1 MAGEMRRESGC
12 PVFEPESDQFS
23 LVKEGG
29 GAYIF
34 SMSPTSS
41 VARSTSVSSSSSRKI
56 RVVVLYGGRSG
67 EHEVS
72 LRSAASVVARLDP
85 ARFEI
90 FAVGIDK
97 QGRWRLPARELIA
110 QAGASLPL
118 PLDAPEVFLPPY
130 PSEGAPQLLR
140 VDGRGAGLEF
150 DVIFPVLHGTNCEDG
165 TLQGLLELAEV
176 PYVGC
181 GVLASSVGMDKDA
194 AKRVVRDLGLPIV
207 PFICVREPVWK
218 RDPDALR
225 EQVQRELGFPV
236 FVKPSNS
243 GSSVGVHKVKDARDL
258 DAALKDAFRYDLKV
272 LIERGISAREIEL
285 SVLESPVYGEPPL
298 VSVPGEIAPTH
309 EFYSYEAKY
318 LDEGGARLMIPSPLS
333 AEQTQLVQ
341 KLARDVFVALECEGM
356 ARVDLFLDKVSG
368 SLYLNEI
375 NTLPGFTSISMY
387 PKMWE
392 ASGIGYTEL
401 LSRLVDLAVARGMR
415 RKGLLREFAIPEG

>member
-1 MAGEMRRESGC
+1 
-12 PVFEPESDQFS
+12 
-23 LVKEGG
+23 
-29 GAYIF
+29 
-34 SMSPTSS
+34 MSAPIQS
-41 VARSTSVSSSSSRKI
+41 RSTSRSKT

-72 LRSAASVVARLDP
+72 LRSAASVVARLDG
-85 ARFEI
+85 ARFDI
-90 FAVGIDK
+90 TAVAIDK

-110 QAGASLPL
+110 RAGASLPML
-118 PLDAPEVFLPPY
+118 EDAPEVFLPPY
-130 PSEGAPQLLR
+130 PTGGAPRLLR
-140 VDGRGAGLEF
+140 VDGQGEALEF
-150 DVIFPVLHGTNCEDG
+150 DVVFPVLHGTNCEDG
-165 TLQGLLELAEV
+165 TLQGLLDLAEV

-181 GVLASSVGMDKDA
+181 GVLSSSVGMDKDT

-207 PFICVREPVWK
+207 PFICIREPSWK

-225 EQVQRELGFPV
+225 EQVQKELGFPV

-243 GSSVGVHKVKDARDL
+243 GSSVGVHKVKDALAL

-272 LIERGISAREIEL
+272 LIEQGISAREVEL
-285 SVLESPVYGEPPL
+285 SVLENSVYGEPPL

-318 LDEGGARLMIPSPLS
+318 LDDNGAKLMIPSPLS
-333 AEQTQLVQ
+333 PEQTALVQ

-356 ARVDLFLDKVSG
+356 ARVDLFLDKNTG
-368 SLYLNEI
+368 SLYLNEV

-392 ASGIGYTEL
+392 ASGIGYTDL
-401 LSRLVDLAVARGMR
+401 LSRLVDLALARGVR
-415 RKGLLREFAIPEG
+415 KKGLLREFAVPEL

>member
-1 MAGEMRRESGC
+1 MN
-12 PVFEPESDQFS
+12 
-23 LVKEGG
+23 
-29 GAYIF
+29 
-34 SMSPTSS
+34 SPAN
-41 VARSTSVSSSSSRKI
+41 VVSSGFQKISSIKT

-72 LRSAASVVARLDP
+72 LRSAASVVARLDTGV
-85 ARFEI
+85 FDI
-90 FAVGIDK
+90 IAVAIDK
-97 QGRWRLPARELIA
+97 HGRWRLPAREAIA
-110 QAGASLPL
+110 QAGASLPV
-118 PLDAPEVFLPPY
+118 PLDAPEVVLPPY
-130 PSEGAPQLLR
+130 PAEGRPRLLP
-140 VDGRGAGLEF
+140 VDGRGETVEF

-207 PFICVREPVWK
+207 PFICVREPAWK

-225 EQVQRELGFPV
+225 EQVQRELGFPL

-258 DAALKDAFRYDLKV
+258 DGALKDAFRYDLKV

-285 SVLESPVYGEPPL
+285 SVLENPVYGEPPL

-318 LDEGGARLMIPSPLS
+318 LDEGGARLMIPSPLP
-333 AEQTQLVQ
+333 AEQTQLVR
-341 KLARDVFVALECEGM
+341 KLARDVFLALECEGM
-356 ARVDLFLDKVSG
+356 ARVDLFLDKVTG

-392 ASGIGYTEL
+392 ASGIGYSEL
-401 LSRLVDLAVARGMR
+401 LGRLVELALARAR
-415 RKGLLREFAIPEG
+415 RKKALLREFAVPEV

>member
-1 MAGEMRRESGC
+1 
-12 PVFEPESDQFS
+12 
-23 LVKEGG
+23 
-29 GAYIF
+29 
-34 SMSPTSS
+34 MSH
-41 VARSTSVSSSSSRKI
+41 RKT

-72 LRSAASVVARLDP
+72 LRSAASVVARLDSKL
-85 ARFEI
+85 FEI
-90 FAVGIDK
+90 LPVAIDK
-97 QGRWRLPARELIA
+97 QGRWRVPSEEAIRA
-110 QAGASLPL
+110 AGASLPV
-118 PLDAPEVFLPPY
+118 PQDAREVFLPPY
-130 PSEGAPQLLR
+130 PSGGEPRLLPVNGQGAPLS
-140 VDGRGAGLEF
+140 F
-150 DVIFPVLHGTNCEDG
+150 DVAFPVLHGTNCEDG

-181 GVLASSVGMDKDA
+181 GVLASSVGMDKDS

-207 PFICVREPVWK
+207 PFICVREPAWQQN
-218 RDPDALR
+218 PDALR

-243 GSSVGVHKVKDARDL
+243 GSSVGVHKVKQARDL

-285 SVLESPVYGEPPL
+285 SVLENSVYGEPPL

-318 LDEGGARLMIPSPLS
+318 LDEGGAKLMIPSPLS
-333 AEQTQLVQ
+333 AEQTVLVQ
-341 KLARDVFVALECEGM
+341 KLARDVFMALECEGM
-356 ARVDLFLDKVSG
+356 ARVDLFMDKATG
-368 SLYLNEI
+368 SLYLNEV

-401 LSRLVDLAVARGMR
+401 LTRLVSLAMARGA
-415 RKGLLREFAIPEG
+415 RKAALLREFTASV

>member
-1 MAGEMRRESGC
+1 MN
-12 PVFEPESDQFS
+12 VLHSD
-23 LVKEGG
+23 
-29 GAYIF
+29 A
-34 SMSPTSS
+34 SS
-41 VARSTSVSSSSSRKI
+41 FGKKT

-72 LRSAASVVARLDP
+72 LRSAASVVARLDAKQFDIIP
-85 ARFEI
+85 VA
-90 FAVGIDK
+90 IDK
-97 QGRWRLPARELIA
+97 QGRWRVPSADAIRE
-110 QAGASLPL
+110 AGASLPI
-118 PLDAPEVFLPPY
+118 PSDSREVFLPPY
-130 PSEGAPQLLR
+130 PSGGEPRLLPVNGQGAPLS
-140 VDGRGAGLEF
+140 F

-181 GVLASSVGMDKDA
+181 GVLASSVGMDKDS

-207 PFICVREPVWK
+207 PFICVREPAWK
-218 RDPDALR
+218 QSPDALR

-285 SVLESPVYGEPPL
+285 SVLENPVYGQPPL

-318 LDEGGARLMIPSPLS
+318 LDDEGAKLMIPSPLS
-333 AEQTQLVQ
+333 AEQTTLVQ
-341 KLARDVFVALECEGM
+341 KLARDVFTALECEGM
-356 ARVDLFLDKVSG
+356 ARVDLFMDKTTG

-392 ASGIGYTEL
+392 ASGIGYTDL
-401 LSRLVDLAVARGMR
+401 LTRLVELALKRGT
-415 RKGLLREFAIPEG
+415 RKRALLREYAAAT